1 MLAPAKIN
9 LDLRITGRRS
19 DGYHLLDS
27 IVVFTEFGDELRAEL
42 SNKLELTISG
52 PFASGLKECDDNL
65 VLKACKLL
73 CQEAGV
79 KPNLR
84 FYLTKNIPVSSGI
97 GGGSADAAAAMKLTC
112 ELLALNI
119 NDSIIQDIAIKIGA
133 DVPVCLRSVSSHICG
148 IGDEIHQLSFYEELH
163 LLLINPGIQ
172 ISTSNI
178 FKKYKNCKTKFDN
191 KRKIINTK
199 IQLDLIISS
208 LRDSHNSLQGIV
220 SRQNEEVQTIL
231 EILKNTEGMLLYRMS
246 GSGATCFAAYKT
258 SEECSKAGNKIKQRN
273 NEWWIKETK
282 IL

>member
-42 SNKLELTISG
+42 SDKLEIIISG
-52 PFASGLKECDDNL
+52 PFASGLRECDDNL
-65 VLKACKLL
+65 VIKACKLL

-79 KPNLR
+79 EPNLK
-84 FYLTKNIPVSSGI
+84 FYLTKNMPVSSGI

-112 ELLALNI
+112 ELLDLNI
-119 NDSIIQDIAIKIGA
+119 NDNIIQEIAIKIGA
-133 DVPVCLRSVSSHICG
+133 DVPVCLRSVSSQICG
-148 IGDEIHQLSFYEELH
+148 IGDEIHQLSFDDELY
-163 LLLINPGIQ
+163 LLLINPGIP

-178 FKKYKNCKTKFDN
+178 FKKYQNCKTKFDT
-191 KRKIINTK
+191 KRRIIKSK
-199 IQLDLIISS
+199 IQLDLIICS
-208 LRDSHNSLQGIV
+208 LKDSHNSFQGIV
-220 SRQNEEVQTIL
+220 CRQNEEVQTIL
-231 EILKNTEGMLLYRMS
+231 EILKDTEGLLLCSMS

-258 SEECSKAGNKIKQRN
+258 LEECNRAGNKIKQLN

>member
-42 SNKLELTISG
+42 SDKLEIIISG
-52 PFASGLKECDDNL
+52 PFSSGLRDCDDNL
-65 VLKACKLL
+65 VIKACKLL

-79 KPNLR
+79 EPNLK
-84 FYLTKNIPVSSGI
+84 FYLTKNMPVSSGI

-112 ELLALNI
+112 KLLDLNI
-119 NDSIIQDIAIKIGA
+119 NESIIQEIAIKIGA
-133 DVPVCLRSVSSHICG
+133 DVPVCLRSVSSQICG
-148 IGDEIHQLSFYEELH
+148 IGDEIHQLSFDDELY
-163 LLLINPGIQ
+163 LLLINPGIP

-178 FKKYKNCKTKFDN
+178 FKKYQNYKTKFDT
-191 KRKIINTK
+191 KRRIIKTK
-199 IQLDLIISS
+199 IQLDLIICS
-208 LRDSHNSLQGIV
+208 LKDSHNSLQDIV
-220 SRQNEEVQTIL
+220 YSQNEEVQTIL
-231 EILKNTEGMLLYRMS
+231 EILKDTEGMLLCRMS

-258 SEECSKAGNKIKQRN
+258 LEECNRAGNKIKQLN